1 VKRNHSNVFP
11 LAFGGGFFIF
21 TILFLSYFH
30 ATLFLM
36 STSDMLDVFKTTG
49 ALLDGHFKLTSG
61 RHSNA
66 YFQCAKVLQHPEH
79 LTAICSEI
87 AGHFR
92 GKRVETVISPAIGGI
107 VVGTEVG
114 RQLGVKTIF
123 AERKEGTM
131 TIRRGFSLERNERI
145 LVIEDVITTGG
156 SVAEVIELIKSAGAT
171 VVGVGSVVDRSNG
184 RVRLADD
191 HFSLLSMEV
200 ISYTPEECPL
210 CQNGVPIDAPGSR
223 ANKQN

>member
-1 VKRNHSNVFP
+1 
-11 LAFGGGFFIF
+11 
-21 TILFLSYFH
+21 
-30 ATLFLM
+30 M
-36 STSDMLDVFKTTG
+36 STPAMLDVFKSTG
-49 ALLDGHFKLTSG
+49 ALLDGHFRLTSG

-79 LTAICSEI
+79 LMAVCSKI
-87 AGHFR
+87 AEHFA
-92 GKRVETVISPAIGGI
+92 GSGVETVISPAIGGI

-123 AERKEGTM
+123 AERKDGVM
-131 TIRRGFSLERNERI
+131 SIRRGFTLEPDERV

-156 SVAEVIELIKSAGAT
+156 SVAEVIALIKSAGASL
-171 VVGVGSVVDRSNG
+171 VGVGSVVDRSKG
-184 RVRLADD
+184 RVKLADN
-191 HFSLLSMEV
+191 HFSVLSMEV

-210 CQNGVPIDAPGSR
+210 CKEGLPIDAPGSR